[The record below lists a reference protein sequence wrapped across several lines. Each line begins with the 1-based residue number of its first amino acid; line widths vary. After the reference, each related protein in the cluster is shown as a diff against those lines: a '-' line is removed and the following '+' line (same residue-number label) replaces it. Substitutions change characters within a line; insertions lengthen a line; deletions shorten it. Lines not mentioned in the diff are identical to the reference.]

1 MQDERLM
8 SSPVAILHLSPSNLS
23 SSWSF
28 KIPASRVDFSSV
40 RGSVVCLAGL
50 EGPMCGQLFGEST
63 VSILEVLVVYSFCR
77 AAVLLWLS
85 VRCGDVP
92 CLHGQV

>member
-1 MQDERLM
+1 M
-8 SSPVAILHLSPSNLS
+8 AILHLSPSDLS

-40 RGSVVCLAGL
+40 RGSVVCLAGQ
-50 EGPMCGQLFGEST
+50 EGLMCGHLFGVST
-63 VSILEVLVVYSFCR
+63 VPILEVLVVYSCCR

-85 VRCGDVP
+85 VGCGDVP